1 MNSVG
6 IECKECRRNVDG
18 EIIEMHEGE
27 DCWMVFIVRCPEC
40 GDIMEI
46 KMNC

>member
-6 IECKECRRNVDG
+6 MECHECEKNVDC

-40 GDIMEI
+40 GHIMEI